1 VNSFSPS
8 NTHVEHDWEG
18 DEGGGGYFCS
28 IVLLRTAP
36 GEVALDQVT
45 HRGCQ
50 CGRDEGEGC
59 EDVGCELHS
68 VFFWEFR

>member
-1 VNSFSPS
+1 M
-8 NTHVEHDWEG
+8 
-18 DEGGGGYFCS
+18 GYFCS
-28 IVLLRTAP
+28 IVLLITAP

-45 HRGCQ
+45 HGGCQ

-68 VFFWEFR
+68 VFWNLGRVEEGTIGFFYQFKIERKD